1 MKKNDIVS
9 AWRDEDAFL
18 SMDEQDRAQMPEHP
32 AGIRTLSD
40 QEVEGAFGA
49 AAGTH
54 YSHCE
59 PTASWCDDCGGVEI
73 LIPAR

>member
-1 MKKNDIVS
+1 MKKKDIVS

-18 SMDEQDRAQMPEHP
+18 SMGEQDRAQMPEHP

-40 QEVEGAFGA
+40 QEVEGVFGA

-54 YSHCE
+54 YSFCE
-59 PTASWCDDCGGVEI
+59 PTASWCDDCGDGEI
-73 LIPAR
+73 LIPSR